1 MLVRNRWMI
10 LSVSMVAQVASVS
23 AMFGVPVVLP
33 QLREAFGVTTAQ
45 AGMLAGLPS
54 FGLLLTLLLWGVVI
68 DRVGERT
75 TMALSLLLT
84 AGALGL
90 LWTVSELWSV
100 AAVLLLVGAVGG
112 PVNAASGR
120 LVLTWFTHRE
130 RGLAMGV
137 RQSALPLGVGLAA
150 LVMPWAADVWG
161 FVGAMT
167 LPAGLALVA
176 VPLVLAMASVPPST
190 PVDGE
195 SGGEAQRP
203 PDATDTV
210 SDNASGHGSPEP
222 YADASGTPDATD
234 TAADASGTAPAESP
248 YRRWALWRVHGV
260 SMLLGVPQVTL
271 MIYTVIYLVQ
281 EQGWSP
287 PAAGAVVAAAQ
298 IPGAAGRLALG
309 AWSDRTGNRMRPV
322 RWLAVVSGAALVL
335 LTLLPNAWGWTAV
348 PLVLTCLVLTMW
360 HNGLTF
366 LSVAEIA
373 GTAWAGR
380 ALAVQNWLQAIST
393 TLTPVLMAAVITL
406 SGLPAVFAVGA
417 VFSVLAVAV
426 VPVRPETGQGRITGQ

>member
-1 MLVRNRWMI
+1 MPVRNRWTV
-10 LSVSMVAQVASVS
+10 LSISMVAQVASVS

-45 AGMLAGLPS
+45 AGVLAGLPS

-68 DRVGERT
+68 DRAGERA
-75 TMALSLLLT
+75 TMALSLFLT

-90 LWTVSELWSV
+90 LWSVSQLWS
-100 AAVLLLVGAVGG
+100 AAVVLLLVGAVGG

-120 LVLTWFTHRE
+120 LVLTWFVRRE
-130 RGLAMGV
+130 RGLAMGI
-137 RQSALPLGVGLAA
+137 RQSALPLGVGLSA
-150 LVMPWAADVWG
+150 LVMPWAAQAWG

-167 LPAGLALVA
+167 LPAVLALVA
-176 VPLVLAMASVPPST
+176 VPLVLATAPAPGPAERVREQPSDT
-190 PVDGE
+190 PG
-195 SGGEAQRP
+195 A
-203 PDATDTV
+203 
-210 SDNASGHGSPEP
+210 
-222 YADASGTPDATD
+222 
-234 TAADASGTAPAESP
+234 AADAAPGDSP
-248 YRRWALWRVHGV
+248 YRRWPIWRVHGV
-260 SMLLGVPQVTL
+260 SMLLGVPQITL
-271 MIYTVIYLVQ
+271 MVYTVIYLVQ

-298 IPGAAGRLALG
+298 VPGAAGRLFLG

-335 LTLLPNAWGWTAV
+335 LTLLPHAWGWTAV
-348 PLVLTCLVLTMW
+348 PLVLSCLVLTMW

-366 LSVAEIA
+366 VSVAEIA

-406 SGLPAVFAVGA
+406 AGLPSVFAVAA
-417 VFSVLAVAV
+417 VFSAVAVAV
-426 VPVRPETGQGRITGQ
+426 VPVGPRGGPRRTTTQ

>member
-1 MLVRNRWMI
+1 MLVRNRWVI

-23 AMFGVPVVLP
+23 VMFGVPVVLP
-33 QLREAFGVTTAQ
+33 QLREAFGVSTAQ

-54 FGLLLTLLLWGVVI
+54 FGLLLTLLAWGVVI
-68 DRVGERT
+68 DRAGERA

-84 AGALGL
+84 AGVLGL
-90 LWTVSELWSV
+90 LWTVTDLWG
-100 AAVLLLVGAVGG
+100 AAVVLLLAGAVGG

-120 LVLTWFTHRE
+120 LVMTWFERRE
-130 RGLAMGV
+130 RGLAMGI

-150 LVMPWAADVWG
+150 LVLPRAADAWG

-167 LPAGLALVA
+167 LPAALALVA
-176 VPLVLAMASVPPST
+176 VPLVLAMASAPPE
-190 PVDGE
+190 GRE
-195 SGGEAQRP
+195 
-203 PDATDTV
+203 
-210 SDNASGHGSPEP
+210 
-222 YADASGTPDATD
+222 TPDAP
-234 TAADASGTAPAESP
+234 APVAPAEPAEPTEPAASP
-248 YRRWALWRVHGV
+248 YRGWAIWRVHGA

-271 MIYTVIYLVQ
+271 MVYTVIYLVQ
-281 EQGWSP
+281 EQGWGP

-298 IPGAAGRLALG
+298 IPGAVGRLLLG

-322 RWLAVVSGAALVL
+322 RWLAVVSGVALVL
-335 LTLLPNAWGWTAV
+335 LTVLPNVWGGAAV
-348 PLVLTCLVLTMW
+348 PLVLVCLVLTMW

-380 ALAVQNWLQAIST
+380 ALAVQNWLQSVST

-406 SGLPAVFAVGA
+406 AGLPTVFAVSA
-417 VFSVLAVAV
+417 VFSALAVAV
-426 VPVRPETGQGRITGQ
+426 VPIRPHRTTDQ

>member
-1 MLVRNRWMI
+1 MLVRNRWVV

-23 AMFGVPVVLP
+23 VMFGVPVVLP
-33 QLREAFGVTTAQ
+33 QLREAFGVSTAQ

-54 FGLLLTLLLWGVVI
+54 FGLLITLLAWGVVI
-68 DRVGERT
+68 DRAGERA

-90 LWTVSELWSV
+90 LWTVTDLWG
-100 AAVLLLVGAVGG
+100 AAVVLLLAGAVGG

-120 LVLTWFTHRE
+120 LVMTWFARRE
-130 RGLAMGV
+130 RGLAMGI

-150 LVMPWAADVWG
+150 LVLPRAADAWG

-167 LPAGLALVA
+167 LPAGLALIA
-176 VPLVLAMASVPPST
+176 VPLVLATPSAPP
-190 PVDGE
+190 E
-195 SGGEAQRP
+195 
-203 PDATDTV
+203 TV
-210 SDNASGHGSPEP
+210 RETGSPEVP
-222 YADASGTPDATD
+222 
-234 TAADASGTAPAESP
+234 AAPVRTESP
-248 YRRWALWRVHGV
+248 YRRWAIWRVHGV

-271 MIYTVIYLVQ
+271 MVYTVIYLVQ

-287 PAAGAVVAAAQ
+287 PSAGAVVAAAQ
-298 IPGAAGRLALG
+298 IPGAVGRLLLG
-309 AWSDRTGNRMRPV
+309 AWSDRTGDRMRPV
-322 RWLAVVSGAALVL
+322 RWLAVVSGVALVL
-335 LTLLPNAWGWTAV
+335 LTFLPDVWGGAAV
-348 PLVLTCLVLTMW
+348 PLVLVCLVLTMW

-380 ALAVQNWLQAIST
+380 ALAVQNWLQSVST

-406 SGLPAVFAVGA
+406 AGLPAVFAVSA
-417 VFSVLAVAV
+417 VFSALALAVAPGRDGRV
-426 VPVRPETGQGRITGQ
+426 TGQ

>member
-68 DRVGERT
+68 DRAGERA

-90 LWTVSELWSV
+90 LWTASQLWSV
-100 AAVLLLVGAVGG
+100 AAVLFLVGAVGG

-120 LVLTWFTHRE
+120 LVLTWFERTE
-130 RGLAMGV
+130 RGLAMGI
-137 RQSALPLGVGLAA
+137 RQSALPLGVGLSA
-150 LVMPWAADVWG
+150 LVLPRAADAWG
-161 FVGAMT
+161 FVGAML
-167 LPAGLALVA
+167 LPGALALVA
-176 VPLVLAMASVPPST
+176 VPLVLAMASAPPRGGAEGRTERSGKAVP
-190 PVDGE
+190 V
-195 SGGEAQRP
+195 SGP
-203 PDATDTV
+203 
-210 SDNASGHGSPEP
+210 
-222 YADASGTPDATD
+222 
-234 TAADASGTAPAESP
+234 APARSGSP
-248 YRRWALWRVHGV
+248 YRRWTIWRVHGL

-271 MIYTVIYLVQ
+271 MVYTVIYLVQ

-298 IPGAAGRLALG
+298 VPGAAGRLLLG

-322 RWLAVVSGAALVL
+322 RWLAVVSGLALVL
-335 LTLLPNAWGWTAV
+335 LTLLPNAWGWSAV
-348 PLVLTCLVLTMW
+348 PLVLLCLVLTMW

-380 ALAVQNWLQAIST
+380 ALAVQNWLQAVST

-417 VFSVLAVAV
+417 VFSALAVVV
-426 VPVRPETGQGRITGQ
+426 VPVRAEGRESGATGQ

>member
-1 MLVRNRWMI
+1 MLVRNRWVV

-23 AMFGVPVVLP
+23 VMFGVPVVLP
-33 QLREAFGVTTAQ
+33 QLREAFGVSTAQ

-54 FGLLLTLLLWGVVI
+54 FGLLVTLLAWGVVI
-68 DRVGERT
+68 DRAGERA

-90 LWTVSELWSV
+90 LWTVTDLWGA
-100 AAVLLLVGAVGG
+100 AAVLLLAGAVGG

-120 LVLTWFTHRE
+120 LVMTWFARRE
-130 RGLAMGV
+130 RGLAMGI

-150 LVMPWAADVWG
+150 LVLPRAADAWG

-176 VPLVLAMASVPPST
+176 VPLVLAMASAPPVAVPEADSPEADSPAVPP
-190 PVDGE
+190 
-195 SGGEAQRP
+195 
-203 PDATDTV
+203 
-210 SDNASGHGSPEP
+210 
-222 YADASGTPDATD
+222 
-234 TAADASGTAPAESP
+234 APARAESP
-248 YRRWALWRVHGV
+248 YRQWAIWRVHGV

-271 MIYTVIYLVQ
+271 MVYTVIYLVQ

-298 IPGAAGRLALG
+298 IPGAVGRLLLG
-309 AWSDRTGNRMRPV
+309 AWSDRTGDRMRPV
-322 RWLAVVSGAALVL
+322 RWLAAVSGVSLVL
-335 LTLLPNAWGWTAV
+335 LTFLPNVWGGAAV
-348 PLVLTCLVLTMW
+348 PLVLVCLVLTMW

-380 ALAVQNWLQAIST
+380 ALAVQNWLQSVST

-406 SGLPAVFAVGA
+406 AGLPAVFAVSA
-417 VFSVLAVAV
+417 VFSALALAV
-426 VPVRPETGQGRITGQ
+426 VPVRRGRITEQ